1 MSLKSRKS
9 IDTAGPDKHDEF
21 IVTFRREPDKTYTKV
36 TKKMSRDW
44 KTGYVKEMK
53 REKPVEEGPFELT
66 NDSSDYDE
74 KVEYQDF
81 DGNTAFMYF
90 KRVT

>member
-9 IDTAGPDKHDEF
+9 IDIAGADRHDEF
-21 IVTFRREPDKTYTKV
+21 IITFRREADETYTKV

-44 KTGYVKEMK
+44 KTGYIKEMK
-53 REKPVEEGPFELT
+53 REKPIEDGPFELT
-66 NDSSDYDE
+66 HDSSDYDE
-74 KVEYQDF
+74 KVEYQGL
-81 DGNTAFMYF
+81 DGETMFMYF

>member
-1 MSLKSRKS
+1 MSLNSRKS
-9 IDTAGPDKHDEF
+9 IDKAGADIHYELTT
-21 IVTFRREPDKTYTKV
+21 TFRREPDKTYTKV
-36 TKKMSRDW
+36 TKKTSRDW

-53 REKPVEEGPFELT
+53 REKPIEDGPFELV

-81 DGNTAFMYF
+81 NGNAAFMYF
-90 KRVT
+90 KRIT

>member
-9 IDTAGPDKHDEF
+9 IDKAGPDKHDEF

-81 DGNTAFMYF
+81 DGNAVFMYF